1 MNTPC
6 EIAEKETASL
16 VDPNDNNLTWVFTIK
31 DLSLLYG
38 VTAIEIPLCEWNPNW
53 FKHGL
58 NKKLPTTSSCIH
70 KTLPCFL
77 TCDTPGTHQVFPKP
91 FRNFQVVFFLCC
103 CEYGTAKKSKVCDLE
118 RLTRVL
124 EELPV
129 PTEAW
134 HRCCGGEE
142 MSWPVGWFC
151 YFCWI
156 SASSQSMSRL
166 YWCNL
171 LLLCLFLFAI
181 RRYSSKSRSLVLFK
195 KRCSNIIV

>member
-16 VDPNDNNLTWVFTIK
+16 VDPNDKNLTWVFTIK

-91 FRNFQVVFFLCC
+91 FRNFQVVFFLLLRIWHGQKIQGMRPRAFDTCLGRTSC
-103 CEYGTAKKSKVCDLE
+103 SYRGMAPLL
-118 RLTRVL
+118 RGGGN
-124 EELPV
+124 EL
-129 PTEAW
+129 A
-134 HRCCGGEE
+134 
-142 MSWPVGWFC
+142 GWM
-151 YFCWI
+151 I
-156 SASSQSMSRL
+156 L
-166 YWCNL
+166 
-171 LLLCLFLFAI
+171 LFLLNL
-181 RRYSSKSRSLVLFK
+181 SK
-195 KRCSNIIV
+195 